1 MDKKTFT
8 DRINRYIQ
16 TTDIDYAIA
25 LNGAWGIG
33 KTHFVKSTFIGKN
46 DDWKGIYVSLADK
59 TTPDD
64 AVSWIIQAIIGNL
77 GTTAGKSLKALCKF
91 ATQTT
96 DKTTKFIG
104 HALSKVIDIGQQKLT
119 QEWLK
124 ERSSGMVLFLDDL
137 ERFKGN
143 IHDLLARIHD
153 RFIDIGIHVIYITN
167 EEMIPVSSEYEKIK
181 EKYIRYTYAFDRVFS
196 DTLKDV
202 ISCKSDGEYI
212 YTNKLAQAPG
222 NIAVI
227 AEWMQMTGIR
237 NLRSFMIAMDCYE
250 YLNGLCEIPTEEK
263 FGTYLFATIMAHV
276 DYINTRGKDATDKP
290 VNFIEHAKSR
300 NLKVDSMYGARFL
313 SSSKGM
319 AGISEFPFILEFIQ
333 NGYISDTD
341 SAISQLQKEFS
352 YGNEYERAYFSLDID
367 LEDAEMK
374 AIIDKVL
381 EGIQKRKLG
390 YGRLLDVAEFIS
402 YIERIEGPTNI
413 RSDYKE
419 IIRKAVLDD
428 TYPDKQQCL
437 DDKFRFDLR
446 KNELSEEPFARD
458 VMHLMEQEQPRF
470 EKVKDKQQL
479 IAYLE
484 QANDRSFAIKL
495 PYDAQTLFSKIV
507 EYELWDELTS
517 LNKWGLHQL
526 VDKNLLKDDEFSDEG
541 KHALE
546 AIRDKLQGYIDS
558 EKALPETRIR
568 RIQNTIALIDMKTHD
583 K

>member
-8 DRINRYIQ
+8 DRIYRYIQ

-77 GTTAGKSLKALCKF
+77 GTAAGKNLKALCEF

-96 DKTTKFIG
+96 DQTTKFIG

-124 ERSSGMVLFLDDL
+124 EKSSGMVLFLDDL

-143 IHDLLARIHD
+143 THDLLARIHD

-167 EEMIPVSSEYEKIK
+167 EEMIPVSSKYEKIK

-196 DTLKDV
+196 DTLYDI
-202 ISCKSDGEYI
+202 ISCKPECK
-212 YTNKLAQAPG
+212 YTGKLSQATG
-222 NIAVI
+222 NMYAI

-237 NLRSFMIAMDCYE
+237 NLRTFQSAMDCYE
-250 YLNGLCEIPTEEK
+250 YLNGLCEIPAEEK
-263 FGTYLFATIMAHV
+263 FGPYLFITIMAHV
-276 DYINTRGKDATDKP
+276 DYINTRRKDETGKQKD
-290 VNFIEHAKSR
+290 FIEHAESR

-313 SSSKGM
+313 SSSRGM
-319 AGISEFPFILEFIQ
+319 AGIKEFPFILEFIQ

-352 YGNEYERAYFSLDID
+352 YGNEYERAYFNINPD

-374 AIIDKVL
+374 ATIDKVL
-381 EGIQKRKLG
+381 EGILKRKLG

-446 KNELSEEPFARD
+446 KNELSEEPFAKE

-470 EKVKDKQQL
+470 EKAKDKQQL

-517 LNKWGLHQL
+517 LNKWGIHQL
-526 VDKNLLKDDEFSDEG
+526 VDKNLSKDDEFSDEG
-541 KHALE
+541 KHALQV
-546 AIRDKLQGYIDS
+546 IRDKLQGYIDS
-558 EKALPETRIR
+558 ANDIPETRVKR
-568 RIQNTIALIDMKTHD
+568 FQRTIVLLDNKITGK
-583 K
+583 

>member
-8 DRINRYIQ
+8 DRIYRYIQ
-16 TTDIDYAIA
+16 TKDIDYAIA

-119 QEWLK
+119 QEWLE
-124 ERSSGMVLFLDDL
+124 ERSAGMVLFLDDL
-137 ERFKGN
+137 ERFKGD

-167 EEMIPVSSEYEKIK
+167 EEMIPTSDEYAKIK
-181 EKYIRYTYAFDRVFS
+181 EKYIRYTFAFDRVFS
-196 DTLKDV
+196 DTLYDI
-202 ISCKSDGEYI
+202 ISCKPECEY
-212 YTNKLAQAPG
+212 TGKLSQATG
-222 NIAVI
+222 NMATI

-237 NLRSFMIAMDCYE
+237 NLRTFQSAMDCYE
-250 YLNGLCEIPTEEK
+250 YLNSLCEIPAEER
-263 FGTYLFATIMAHV
+263 FGPYLFITIMAHV
-276 DYINTRGKDATDKP
+276 DYINTRGNDETGKHKD
-290 VNFIEHAKSR
+290 FIEHAKSR

-319 AGISEFPFILEFIQ
+319 AGIREFPLILEFIQ

-341 SAISQLQKEFS
+341 SARSQLQKEFS
-352 YGNEYERAYFSLDID
+352 YGNEYERAYFNLDID

-374 AIIDKVL
+374 ATIDKVL

-446 KNELSEEPFARD
+446 KNELSEEPFAKE

-470 EKVKDKQQL
+470 EKAKDKQQL
-479 IAYLE
+479 IAYIE
-484 QANDRSFAIKL
+484 QANDRSFARKL
-495 PYDAQTLFSKIV
+495 PYDAQTFFSKIV

-517 LNKWGLHQL
+517 LNKWGMHQL
-526 VDKNLLKDDEFSDEG
+526 VDKNLSKDDEFSDEG
-541 KHALE
+541 KHALQV
-546 AIRDKLQGYIDS
+546 IRDKLQGFIDS
-558 EKALPETRIR
+558 AKDLPETRVR
-568 RIQNTIALIDMKTHD
+568 RFLHTIKLLDNKITGK
-583 K
+583 

>member
-1 MDKKTFT
+1 MDKAAFT
-8 DRINRYIQ
+8 EGINRYIQ
-16 TTDIDYAIA
+16 TAAPDYAIA
-25 LNGAWGIG
+25 LNGVWGIG
-33 KTHFVKSTFIGKN
+33 KTYFVKSTFINTN
-46 DDWKGIYVSLADK
+46 DDLKGIYVSLADK
-59 TTPDD
+59 TTPND
-64 AVSWIIQAIIGNL
+64 AVSWIIQAIIGKL
-77 GTTAGKSLKALCKF
+77 GTTAANSLQSLCEF
-91 ATQTT
+91 ATRST
-96 DKTTKFIG
+96 DQTTKFIG

-124 ERSSGMVLFLDDL
+124 KEAAGMVLFLDDL
-137 ERFKGN
+137 ERFKGDV
-143 IHDLLARIHD
+143 HDLLARIHD

-167 EEMIPVSSEYEKIK
+167 EEMIPALGEYAKVK
-181 EKYIRYTYAFDRVFS
+181 EKYIRYTYAFNRVFS

-263 FGTYLFATIMAHV
+263 FGTYLFVTIMAHV

-290 VNFIEHAKSR
+290 VNFIKHAKSR
-300 NLKVDSMYGARFL
+300 NLKADSMYGARFL

-333 NGYISDTD
+333 NGYISDMN
-341 SAISQLQKEFS
+341 SARSQLQKEFS
-352 YGNEYERAYFSLDID
+352 YKNEYERAYFNLGID
-367 LEDAEMK
+367 LEDDEMS
-374 AIIDKVL
+374 AAIDKVL
-381 EGIQKRKLG
+381 EGVQKKEIG
-390 YGRLLDVAEFIS
+390 YGKLLGVTNTIS

-428 TYPDKQQCL
+428 TYPDKQHCIE
-437 DDKFRFDLR
+437 DKSQFDCN
-446 KNELSEEPFARD
+446 KPEHPEPFTKD
-458 VMHLMEQEQPRF
+458 IINIIKQEQTRF

-479 IAYLE
+479 IAFLR
-484 QANDRSFAIKL
+484 QPNGSAFSRQL
-495 PYDAQTLFSKIV
+495 PYDAQTFFSKIV
-507 EYELWDELTS
+507 EYKLLDELTV

-526 VDKNLLKDDEFSDEG
+526 IDVEITSQDEYSEDG
-541 KHALE
+541 KHALKI
-546 AIRDKLQGYIDS
+546 IRDKLQGYIDS
-558 EKALPETRIR
+558 ANDIPETRVKR
-568 RIQNTIALIDMKTHD
+568 FQRTIVLLDNKITGK
-583 K
+583 

>member
-1 MDKKTFT
+1 MDKAAFT
-8 DRINRYIQ
+8 EGINRYIQ
-16 TTDIDYAIA
+16 TAAPDYAIA
-25 LNGAWGIG
+25 LNGVWGIG
-33 KTHFVKSTFIGKN
+33 KTYFVKSTFINTN
-46 DDWKGIYVSLADK
+46 DDLKGIYVSLADK

-64 AVSWIIQAIIGNL
+64 AVSWIIQAIIGKL
-77 GTTAGKSLKALCKF
+77 GTTAANSLQSLCEF
-91 ATQTT
+91 ATRST
-96 DKTTKFIG
+96 DQTTKFIG

-124 ERSSGMVLFLDDL
+124 KEAAGMVLFLDDL
-137 ERFKGN
+137 ERFKGDV
-143 IHDLLARIHD
+143 HDLLARIHD

-167 EEMIPVSSEYEKIK
+167 EEMIPALGEYAKVK
-181 EKYIRYTYAFDRVFS
+181 EKYIRYTYAFNRVFS

-250 YLNGLCEIPTEEK
+250 YLNGLCEIPAEEK
-263 FGTYLFATIMAHV
+263 FGPYLFVTIMAHV
-276 DYINTRGKDATDKP
+276 DYINTRRKDGTGKQND
-290 VNFIEHAKSR
+290 FIEHAESR
-300 NLKVDSMYGARFL
+300 NLATYPMYGVRFM
-313 SSSKGM
+313 SGSKGM
-319 AGISEFPFILEFIQ
+319 SGIREFPFILEFIQ
-333 NGYISDTD
+333 NGYISDKN
-341 SAISQLQKEFS
+341 SARSQLQKEFS
-352 YGNEYERAYFSLDID
+352 YGNEYERAYFNLDIN
-367 LEDAEMK
+367 LEDNEMR
-374 AIIDKVL
+374 ATIDKVL
-381 EGIQKRKLG
+381 EGIQKKEIG
-390 YGRLLDVAEFIS
+390 YGKLLGVTNTIS

-419 IIRKAVLDD
+419 IIKKAVLDD
-428 TYPDKQQCL
+428 TYPDKQHYLVDGIIYDKGQC
-437 DDKFRFDLR
+437 
-446 KNELSEEPFARD
+446 SEPFSMEL
-458 VMHLMEQEQPRF
+458 MHLMEHEQSEF
-470 EKVKDKQQL
+470 ERNKEK
-479 IAYLE
+479 E
-484 QANDRSFAIKL
+484 QVITLMRQSNERHFYPHLS
-495 PYDAQTLFSKIV
+495 YDAQTFFSKIV

-517 LNKWGLHQL
+517 LNKCGLHQL

-541 KHALE
+541 KHVLE